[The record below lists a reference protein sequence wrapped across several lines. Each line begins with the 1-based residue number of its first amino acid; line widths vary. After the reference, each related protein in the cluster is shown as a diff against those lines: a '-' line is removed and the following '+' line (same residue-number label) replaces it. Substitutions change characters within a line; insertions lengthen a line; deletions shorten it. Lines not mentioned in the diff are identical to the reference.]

1 MPVVTYGVTPDS
13 VRRLYFPHLDAPGA
27 NTVPSLSTQETIIA
41 EESAELYGRLL
52 REAVDAQAVGALGPT
67 EAPYLWCA
75 KTLGLMAAVRIAEA
89 STHKDYQLLQAWR
102 ATLKA
107 RFEALRDDGATAL
120 GDSSLE
126 VSDSPVDGPT
136 THISQYRLTADSA
149 ADMSTT
155 VPRLRK
161 DDML

>member
-1 MPVVTYGVTPDS
+1 MSVVTFGVTPDS
-13 VRRLYFPHLDAPGA
+13 VRRLYFPHLDAPGP
-27 NTVPSLSTQETIIA
+27 NSVPSLSTQESIIS

-52 REAVDAQAVGALGPT
+52 RESVDAAAVSAQGPT

-75 KTLGLMAAVRIAEA
+75 KTLGLMAAVRVAES
-89 STHKDYQLLQAWR
+89 STHKDYQLLQTWR

-107 RFEALRDDGATAL
+107 RFDALREDGATAL

-126 VSDSPVDGPT
+126 VSTGPVDGPT
-136 THISQYRLTADSA
+136 THINRYGLAVDSA

-161 DDML
+161 DDLL